1 MRDKTFSLSSSFWK
15 CCLWCLCVC
24 SSKGRLVRRVWDTT
38 GTGLHR
44 NSLHTAGLHV
54 DTSSWSLTVLCYP
67 IPIPP
72 RVHQNH
78 LQYWMDVSIVHS
90 ICFNLQI
97 SSPDTLANIDVDIG
111 LVRSSFA
118 KKNLGLLTCLDIKV
132 CQTETLSLADKNLTE
147 LNKKTGIS

>member
-97 SSPDTLANIDVDIG
+97 LSPDTGKHWCRHWFGEELFRN
-111 LVRSSFA
+111 
-118 KKNLGLLTCLDIKV
+118 KKNLGLLT
-132 CQTETLSLADKNLTE
+132 CQTETLSLADTNLTE
-147 LNKKTGIS
+147 FNKKTGIC